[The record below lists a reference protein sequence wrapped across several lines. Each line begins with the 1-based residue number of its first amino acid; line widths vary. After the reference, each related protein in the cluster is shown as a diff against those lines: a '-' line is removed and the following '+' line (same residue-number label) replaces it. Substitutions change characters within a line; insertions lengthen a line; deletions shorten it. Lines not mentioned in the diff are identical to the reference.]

1 MGNCCPWL
9 GPFGRLSALEARVA
23 CLEARVA
30 FEEAELKE
38 VEQMFEKDIASLHRL
53 HLHLSGELHALRVEI
68 RRPVVRV

>member
-1 MGNCCPWL
+1 M
-9 GPFGRLSALEARVA
+9 A